1 MKVISIIFATT
12 SFDLSFST
20 LAILC
25 PSISSATGIN
35 SLGRQPSEHKK
46 SVTFDDGVKPGVD
59 TNTSEAA
66 TIAATNIMS
75 SNKVR
80 TNETDTDQAFLFK
93 PESLTAEELEERI
106 RQLKDPNEP
115 PVEFR
120 IHNNLIVIS
129 KIVDNCN
136 LNQNGGYC
144 WIFSTRGL
152 CTVSQD
158 EVIFIFDE
166 NITNASEIISGVLIH
181 IHQIYIDATKGTFVR
196 HLSLSLSTNSSTFLG
211 SSTTAGFLYISDP
224 TPSYNLFP
232 DAPYLFGILIH
243 RTELPTAQCFPVR
256 LLLRLGYEYQSYPW
270 PLFSIVN
277 RNALFSDTQHT
288 IMSLLCDFRSFTYVL
303 PTIRGLII
311 SVGIQGSV
319 SIRIP
324 RNRHDDI
331 LKSLEQSSPHALSFG
346 IMNVNRQIHTKH
358 LVTIQNSNDQQY
370 ETRIFSSLDSNNEQI
385 MIGGNF
391 LVINASLRS
400 RDSPSSSP
408 LDIQQSGSFST
419 NNNLNAKVNT
429 IEDGIML
436 QIDGDALKVLKQC
449 LRERKDYAILAK
461 ARTILTDEQKD
472 STNGTIVKRSSS
484 EQLVEFL
491 WVDEDNDVNRGVRSP
506 IDHFPMDGVR
516 NSRIHYAGQRSP
528 LFRLRWTDLFFIECH
543 LNNNESFDPTR
554 LADSLA
560 KAFTQALTPFVDM
573 LVEAKYRKLGL
584 RVTIDRENASYLAGS
599 NGEQLSPF
607 FLSQLDDHMIPIVM
621 KASDNV
627 SRAAPSLVL
636 ELVFYL
642 LD

>member
-1 MKVISIIFATT
+1 M
-12 SFDLSFST
+12 LSV
-20 LAILC
+20 
-25 PSISSATGIN
+25 SISSSTATGTNPI
-35 SLGRQPSEHKK
+35 SRQGFEHKK
-46 SVTFDDGVKPGVD
+46 SVTFDDGVKPGEQIP
-59 TNTSEAA
+59 TSTTAGAA
-66 TIAATNIMS
+66 AASNIMS
-75 SNKVR
+75 IHKIR
-80 TNETDTDQAFLFK
+80 TNENDTEQSTSFK
-93 PESLTAEELEERI
+93 LETLTTEELEDRI
-106 RQLKDPNEP
+106 RQLTDSNEP
-115 PVEFR
+115 PVEFQL
-120 IHNNLIVIS
+120 HSNLTVIS
-129 KIVDNCN
+129 KIVDDFDCY
-136 LNQNGGYC
+136 LNRNTKRC
-144 WIFSTRGL
+144 WIFFTRGL
-152 CTVSQD
+152 CTVAQD
-158 EVIFIFDE
+158 ELIFIFDD
-166 NITNASEIISGVLIH
+166 NLTNANEIISDLLNH
-181 IHQIYIDATKGTFVR
+181 IYQIYNDATKGSFVR
-196 HLSLSLSTNSSTFLG
+196 HLSLSFSSNSSTFLT
-211 SSTTAGFLYISDP
+211 SSTTAGFLYIADS
-224 TPSYNLFP
+224 TATYTLFP
-232 DAPYLFGILIH
+232 DAPYLFGILID
-243 RTELPTAQCFPVR
+243 RLELPTAQCFPLR

-270 PLFSIVN
+270 PLFSILN
-277 RNALFSDTQHT
+277 RDAIFSDTQQT

-311 SVGIQGSV
+311 SVGMQGSV

-346 IMNVNRQIHTKH
+346 ILNVNRQIHSKH
-358 LVTIQNSNDQQY
+358 LVTIQNSSDQQY
-370 ETRIFSSLDSNNEQI
+370 ETRVFSSLNSTNEQT
-385 MIGGNF
+385 MIGANF

-408 LDIQQSGSFST
+408 LDNQTSGSFSS
-419 NNNLNAKVNT
+419 NNNLNAKVNA

-461 ARTILTDEQKD
+461 ARSIVNEEEKD
-472 STNGTIVKRSSS
+472 SINGNIVKRCSS

-491 WVDEDNDVNRGVRSP
+491 WIDDDNDVNRGVRSP
-506 IDHFPMDGVR
+506 IDHFPMDGIR

-528 LFRLRWTDLFFIECH
+528 LFRLRWTDLYFIECH

-560 KAFTQALTPFVDM
+560 KAFTQSLTPFIDM
-573 LVEAKYRKLGL
+573 LMEAKYRKLGL
-584 RVTIDRENASYLAGS
+584 RVTIDRENASYIAGS

-627 SRAAPSLVL
+627 SRSAPTLIL